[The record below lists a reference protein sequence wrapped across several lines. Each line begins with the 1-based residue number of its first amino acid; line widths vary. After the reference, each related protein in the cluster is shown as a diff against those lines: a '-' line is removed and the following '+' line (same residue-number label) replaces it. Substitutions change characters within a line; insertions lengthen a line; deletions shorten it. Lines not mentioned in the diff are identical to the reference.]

1 MLTVKNA
8 ADRLDISSST
18 IRYYDDQ
25 GLLPFIERDKN
36 GYRIFQESDL
46 FWLELIR
53 CMRTTKMPVE
63 TLRHVAELHM
73 EGTQTLSERIQIF
86 EEHRNDLKKKREEI
100 DAAFDKLETKL
111 NILKEEG
118 TGYQTHV
125 SKLYVLYP
133 KLLLK
138 E

>member
-73 EGTQTLSERIQIF
+73 EGPQTLSERIQIF

-118 TGYQTHV
+118 TG
-125 SKLYVLYP
+125 
-133 KLLLK
+133 
-138 E
+138 